1 MAASATQKFP
11 PATPEIVRF
20 ASVGKVDEIKRV
32 MNENANGHYKP
43 VQSVEETSSATNV
56 LQEAYLDFRT
66 PLHVAAAE

>member
-1 MAASATQKFP
+1 MAASSPLKFP
-11 PATPEIVRF
+11 PVTPEIVRF

-32 MNENANGHYKP
+32 MIENANGHQKHAQT
-43 VQSVEETSSATNV
+43 VQETSSATNV